1 MKGKFKKFLVK
12 IGAAVLL
19 VIMIGGV
26 IVSIKEKKESEN
38 AIHIVQDGTSK
49 INEDSNYKEAFEK
62 YFLNVSWF
70 TYKNSQGVRIVGF
83 TGKRYMHD
91 RDTMGDYEISYIVD
105 ENTNTFK
112 FYKGTCNGIELN
124 QIDMLKITIS
134 AVNYNQNNIRY
145 LSIMMTRTKPFWRAN
160 RHSITR
166 TAKLLV

>member
-1 MKGKFKKFLVK
+1 MKGKFKKFLIK
-12 IGAAVLL
+12 IGAVLL
-19 VIMIGGV
+19 LVVTIGGV
-26 IVSIKEKKESEN
+26 VVSIKEKKESEN

-83 TGKRYMHD
+83 TGKRYMHN

-124 QIDMLKITIS
+124 QIDMLKITICAFS
-134 AVNYNQNNIRY
+134 QVDSVDNY
-145 LSIMMTRTKPFWRAN
+145 
-160 RHSITR
+160 
-166 TAKLLV
+166 

>member
-1 MKGKFKKFLVK
+1 MKGKKFLIK
-12 IGAAVLL
+12 IGVVVLL
-19 VIMIGGV
+19 VVMVGGT
-26 IVSIKEKKESEN
+26 IISIKEKKESEN
-38 AIHIVQDGTSK
+38 AIHIVQNGVSK

-112 FYKGTCNGIELN
+112 FYKGTCNQIPLN
-124 QIDMLKITIS
+124 QIDMLKITICAFDQVDS
-134 AVNYNQNNIRY
+134 VDNY
-145 LSIMMTRTKPFWRAN
+145 
-160 RHSITR
+160 
-166 TAKLLV
+166 

>member
-1 MKGKFKKFLVK
+1 MKVKKFLVK
-12 IGAAVLL
+12 VGAVLL
-19 VIMIGGV
+19 LVVTIGGS
-26 IVSIKEKKESEN
+26 IVLIKEKKENEN
-38 AIHIVQDGTSK
+38 AINIVQSGTNK

-112 FYKGTCNGIELN
+112 FYKGTCNGVQLN

-134 AVNYNQNNIRY
+134 AFDQADSVDNY
-145 LSIMMTRTKPFWRAN
+145 
-160 RHSITR
+160 
-166 TAKLLV
+166 

>member
-1 MKGKFKKFLVK
+1 MKVKKFLVK
-12 IGAAVLL
+12 VGAVLL
-19 VIMIGGV
+19 LVVTIGGS
-26 IVSIKEKKESEN
+26 IVLIKEKKESEN
-38 AIHIVQDGTSK
+38 AINIVENGTSK

-112 FYKGTCNGIELN
+112 FYKGTCNGVQLN
-124 QIDMLKITIS
+124 QIDMLKITICAFS
-134 AVNYNQNNIRY
+134 QVDSVDNY
-145 LSIMMTRTKPFWRAN
+145 
-160 RHSITR
+160 
-166 TAKLLV
+166 

>member
-1 MKGKFKKFLVK
+1 MKGKVKKFLVK
-12 IGAAVLL
+12 MGTVVLL
-19 VIMIGGV
+19 VIMVGGS
-26 IVSIKEKKESEN
+26 IVLIKQKKENES
-38 AIHIVQDGTSK
+38 AIHIVQSGVSK
-49 INEDSNYKEAFEK
+49 INENSNYKEACEK

-124 QIDMLKITIS
+124 QIDMLKITICAFDQVDS
-134 AVNYNQNNIRY
+134 VDNY
-145 LSIMMTRTKPFWRAN
+145 
-160 RHSITR
+160 
-166 TAKLLV
+166 

>member
-1 MKGKFKKFLVK
+1 MKGKKFLIK
-12 IGAAVLL
+12 IGAVLL
-19 VIMIGGV
+19 VVTIGGV
-26 IVSIKEKKESEN
+26 IISIKEKKENEN
-38 AIHIVQDGTSK
+38 AINIVQSGVSK

-112 FYKGTCNGIELN
+112 FYKGTCNKIPLN
-124 QIDMLKITIS
+124 QIDMLKITICAFDQADS
-134 AVNYNQNNIRY
+134 VDNY
-145 LSIMMTRTKPFWRAN
+145 
-160 RHSITR
+160 
-166 TAKLLV
+166 

>member
-1 MKGKFKKFLVK
+1 MKVKKFLVK
-12 IGAAVLL
+12 IGIVLL
-19 VIMIGGV
+19 LVVTIGGS
-26 IVSIKEKKESEN
+26 IVLIKEKKENEN
-38 AIHIVQDGTSK
+38 AINIVQSGTNK

-112 FYKGTCNGIELN
+112 FYKGSCNGVQLN

-134 AVNYNQNNIRY
+134 AFDQADSVNNY
-145 LSIMMTRTKPFWRAN
+145 
-160 RHSITR
+160 
-166 TAKLLV
+166 

>member
-12 IGAAVLL
+12 IGMVVLL
-19 VIMIGGV
+19 VVTIGGV
-26 IVSIKEKKESEN
+26 VVSVKEKKESEN
-38 AIHIVQDGTSK
+38 AIHIVQSGVSK

-112 FYKGTCNGIELN
+112 FYKRTCNGIELN
-124 QIDMLKITIS
+124 QIDMLKITICAFS
-134 AVNYNQNNIRY
+134 QVDSVDNY
-145 LSIMMTRTKPFWRAN
+145 
-160 RHSITR
+160 
-166 TAKLLV
+166 